1 LFTEK
6 EVDEL
11 MNKIDAD
18 HSGDISFSEWVMTA
32 VDVSKILND
41 EKLDA
46 IFTMF
51 DTSGDQRVSLA
62 EIKGLLEACRE
73 IDDAM
78 VDRAIKEFDGHG
90 D

>member
-1 LFTEK
+1 
-6 EVDEL
+6 
-11 MNKIDAD
+11 
-18 HSGDISFSEWVMTA
+18 MTA
-32 VDVSKILND
+32 VDVSKILNE

-51 DTSGDQRVSLA
+51 DTSGDQKVSLP

-90 D
+90 EQELSLVEFKEFIRKLLTATE